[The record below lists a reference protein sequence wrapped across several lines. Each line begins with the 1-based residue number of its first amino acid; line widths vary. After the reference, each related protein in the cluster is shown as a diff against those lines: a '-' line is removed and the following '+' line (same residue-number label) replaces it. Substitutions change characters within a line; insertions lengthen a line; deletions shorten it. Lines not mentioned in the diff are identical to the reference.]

1 MPSRSTRPR
10 EGSITTTESY
20 CDVGLQR
27 EPDATFV
34 NVTGEVDLFAA
45 PTLAAA
51 LQQALDGESPV
62 IVDLS
67 DCSFFES
74 SGLNALLSADL
85 APERAG
91 RRFLVVRPPSSC
103 ADRMLSLTAPGHFLE
118 HDSRDAARAALA
130 A

>member
-10 EGSITTTESY
+10 EARINATHSY
-20 CDVGLQR
+20 CDVGLDR

-51 LQQALDGESPV
+51 LHQALEGESRV

-67 DCSFFES
+67 NCSFFES

-85 APERAG
+85 APERSG
-91 RRFLVVRPPSSC
+91 PRFLVVRPPDSC
-103 ADRMLSLTAPGHFLE
+103 ADRMLSLTVPGHFSE
-118 HDSRDAARAALA
+118 HDSRDAALA
-130 A
+130 AAA